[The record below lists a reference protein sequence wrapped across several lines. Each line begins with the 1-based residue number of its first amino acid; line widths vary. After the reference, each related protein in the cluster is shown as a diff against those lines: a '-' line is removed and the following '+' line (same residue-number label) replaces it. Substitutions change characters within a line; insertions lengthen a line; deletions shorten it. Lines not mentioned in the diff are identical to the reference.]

1 MDDTIPSQR
10 ILDGD
15 LGAPVDLDSN
25 DAMEAR
31 DVDAE
36 RLAVEE
42 RGEVEVVVAVLAL
55 ACGLGVTS
63 GLPVVLVRVERLVDD
78 GVVEQQGLEV
88 VEALLRVEEE
98 GVGAGAELLEGA
110 VRGREDGQALR
121 GGVVLRLLVQTR
133 LLGREEQRRELGREE
148 RDQAPGGRWR
158 HEEAIQSVDDS
169 VLSQLHW
176 RQSC

>member
-55 ACGLGVTS
+55 AFSVTS
-63 GLPVVLVRVERLVDD
+63 GLSVVLVRVERLVDD

-88 VEALLRVEEE
+88 VEALLRVE
-98 GVGAGAELLEGA
+98 
-110 VRGREDGQALR
+110 
-121 GGVVLRLLVQTR
+121 
-133 LLGREEQRRELGREE
+133 
-148 RDQAPGGRWR
+148 
-158 HEEAIQSVDDS
+158 
-169 VLSQLHW
+169 
-176 RQSC
+176 